1 MWVFCFDFCSNWDL
15 IFSVIEAYMGSLW
28 LRDLKRSSVISV
40 FKRKICKVYHTR
52 ETFFWYNSI
61 TRVSCENIAP
71 IKWPLQYFKVLLP
84 QKRGICMRRN
94 IVRLRDSSEHAACC
108 KIVNEVFRWKLRE
121 DYEKINFHEVL
132 KSHFTQE
139 TFWGWNNILLKIKWS
154 PLTQTSG
161 HFFFKHLE
169 TSTPL
174 RKKMSKYPRKKSK
187 CIFRNLRV
195 LQNVIG
201 THFE

>member
-1 MWVFCFDFCSNWDL
+1 
-15 IFSVIEAYMGSLW
+15 MGSLW

-71 IKWPLQYFKVLLP
+71 IKWPLQYFKVPLP

-94 IVRLRDSSEHAACC
+94 IVRLRDSREHAACC

-139 TFWGWNNILLKIKWS
+139 TFWGWNNILLEIKWS

-161 HFFFKHLE
+161 HFFFQ
-169 TSTPL
+169 TFRNL
-174 RKKMSKYPRKKSK
+174 RKKMSKYRRKKSK
-187 CIFRNLRV
+187 CIFRNFRFYKMYSGLILSSSERWPSKS
-195 LQNVIG
+195 
-201 THFE
+201 

>member
-1 MWVFCFDFCSNWDL
+1 
-15 IFSVIEAYMGSLW
+15 MGSLW

-71 IKWPLQYFKVLLP
+71 IKWPLQYFKVPLP

-169 TSTPL
+169 TSTTL
-174 RKKMSKYPRKKSK
+174 RKKCPNIEGKNLNVFSE
-187 CIFRNLRV
+187 IFRFYKMYSGLILSSSERWPSKS
-195 LQNVIG
+195 
-201 THFE
+201 